1 MVSVRSFFLVI
12 PISPTSLLF
21 SPPLFLF
28 NFLFSVSTLIHV
40 TSLLSFA
47 PLLSFPSQLFT
58 FSLYHSTSNH
68 KSLLLTINLSPP
80 LAPHSVKELR
90 SAGFSPDFIVCR
102 AKKIIETGSKNKISL
117 FCNVDQE
124 NVLSIPDV
132 SNIYHVPLLLLQ
144 QNFHNLLAV
153 KLNLKAIQ
161 DEKHAALPKEQQ
173 QSELKEKANEQEI
186 KIDKS
191 LVKSWEEMVSRIDC
205 ATDDVSIALI
215 GKYTNQQDSYLSV
228 ISALKHSC
236 IATDQKLKL
245 VMIESSDLEEEAKGR
260 DPAAYDAA
268 WTALKKADGV
278 LVPGTANNPTCYT
291 RNITSISSFTFPFSV
306 TAPAP
311 SLRFLLRSSTHLDL
325 YLISNP

>member
-1 MVSVRSFFLVI
+1 M
-12 PISPTSLLF
+12 
-21 SPPLFLF
+21 
-28 NFLFSVSTLIHV
+28 
-40 TSLLSFA
+40 
-47 PLLSFPSQLFT
+47 
-58 FSLYHSTSNH
+58 
-68 KSLLLTINLSPP
+68 
-80 LAPHSVKELR
+80 
-90 SAGFSPDFIVCR
+90 CR

-144 QNFHNLLAV
+144 QNFHNLLSQ

-161 DEKHAALPKEQQ
+161 DEKHAALPVEQQ
-173 QSELKEKANEQEI
+173 QQQLEGKKETMKSQEI
-186 KIDKS
+186 NIDKS

-245 VMIESSDLEEEAKGR
+245 VMIESSDLEEEARVR
-260 DPAAYDAA
+260 DLAAYDAA
-268 WTALKKADGV
+268 WKALRQADGV
-278 LVPGTANNPTCYT
+278 LVPGTFLDLPTT
-291 RNITSISSFTFPFSV
+291 LNTAPLKSISSPYPVLIPLPPSRLTINFLLIYLSRPSV
-306 TAPAP
+306 TSSLFLGGFGVRGIEGKVEAVRYARENKVPFLGICLGIQAAVIEYARSFLDRPAANSREFEP
-311 SLRFLLRSSTHLDL
+311 SSSAEGKGHLQPSIHGCMHRIHLLHL
-325 YLISNP
+325 SVHSES

>member
-1 MVSVRSFFLVI
+1 M
-12 PISPTSLLF
+12 
-21 SPPLFLF
+21 
-28 NFLFSVSTLIHV
+28 
-40 TSLLSFA
+40 
-47 PLLSFPSQLFT
+47 
-58 FSLYHSTSNH
+58 
-68 KSLLLTINLSPP
+68 
-80 LAPHSVKELR
+80 KELR

-161 DEKHAALPKEQQ
+161 DEKHAALPKEQVT
-173 QSELKEKANEQEI
+173 ELKEKVHEQEI

-278 LVPGTANNPTCYT
+278 LVPGTAQDLTCYT
-291 RNITSISSFTFPFSV
+291 RNISSVCSFSSPFSII
-306 TAPAP
+306 APAP
-311 SLRFLLRSSTHLDL
+311 GLRFFLRSSTHLDF
-325 YLISNP
+325 YLITHHSSFITHLYSLIPHSSSLFSYPSSLQGASELEASRGRSKQCDTQERTKCPS